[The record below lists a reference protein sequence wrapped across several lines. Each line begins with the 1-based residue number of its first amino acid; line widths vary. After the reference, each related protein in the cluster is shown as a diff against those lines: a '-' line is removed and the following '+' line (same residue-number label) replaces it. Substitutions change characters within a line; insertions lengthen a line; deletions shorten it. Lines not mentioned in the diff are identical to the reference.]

1 LEGRRLLPV
10 VTTFSSSKT
19 TVRVR
24 ARVARAPGP
33 FDAAAGSEVT
43 AYEIH
48 AGRTRVAPDA
58 PRLFAVF
65 ERGGAP
71 AVDADGVTSASGN
84 VAGTYLHGLF
94 ANHALRGAL
103 LRHLAA
109 HAGRPPD
116 PRWRALRRGGPATL
130 LLGGALTALGA
141 AALAGLGGHVVGAL
155 AARLGALGALVE
167 ALALACLL
175 SLRSLAA
182 AALGVK
188 TALAAGDLAAA
199 R

>member
-1 LEGRRLLPV
+1 VESPAPSREGLRLLPV
-10 VTTFSSSKT
+10 VTIFSPSKT

-65 ERGGAP
+65 ARGGAP
-71 AVDADGVTSASGN
+71 AVDAG
-84 VAGTYLHGLF
+84 
-94 ANHALRGAL
+94 
-103 LRHLAA
+103 
-109 HAGRPPD
+109 
-116 PRWRALRRGGPATL
+116 
-130 LLGGALTALGA
+130 
-141 AALAGLGGHVVGAL
+141 GLGGHVVGAL

-199 R
+199 RAAVGRHLVSRPTATLDAGHVASAT